1 MTNQPKYDIGL
12 VIYPGMTQLD
22 ITAPHQ
28 VFSCIP
34 EARVHMLW
42 KNLEPVTSGEGLT
55 ILPTTTFDEC
65 PQLDVICVPGG
76 GMGTVETMADS
87 EVLDFLKQQSETTKY
102 ITSVCTG
109 SLILAAA
116 GLLKGYRAG
125 CHWLFREYLAM
136 LEVEVGTQ
144 RVVVDRNRITGGG
157 VTAGI
162 DFGLVVVSQLC
173 GEETA
178 KRIQLLLEY
187 NPAPPFD
194 AGCPENAGEVLVEQ
208 VKQFGKPLL
217 EATLSQTKITAANLE
232 LTQQ

>member
-1 MTNQPKYDIGL
+1 MGL
-12 VIYPGMTQLD
+12 TIALVFTKSRCSPGMTQLD
-22 ITAPHQ
+22 ITGPHQ
-28 VFSCIP
+28 VFSFIP

-42 KNLEPVTSGEGLT
+42 KNLQPVTSYEGLT

-65 PQLDVICVPGG
+65 PQLDIICVPGG
-76 GMGTVETMADS
+76 GIATVETMADS
-87 EVLDFLKQQSETTKY
+87 EMLEFLKQQSKTAKY

-136 LEVEVGTQ
+136 LDVEVETE

-178 KRIQLLLEY
+178 KRIQLVLEY

-194 AGCPENAGEVLVEQ
+194 TGSPENAGTALVEQ
-208 VKQFGKPLL
+208 VKKFSEPLL
-217 EATLSQTKITAANLE
+217 EAALTQTKITAENLSIQE
-232 LTQQ
+232 

>member
-1 MTNQPKYDIGL
+1 MTQPKYHIGL

-28 VFSCIP
+28 VFSFIP
-34 EARVHMLW
+34 EAQVHMLW
-42 KNLEPVTSGEGLT
+42 KNLQPVTSGEGLT

-87 EVLDFLKQQSETTKY
+87 EMLQFLKQQSQTAKY

-116 GLLKGYRAG
+116 GLLQGYRAG

-136 LEVEVGTQ
+136 LRVEVGTQ

-162 DFGLVVVSQLC
+162 DFGLVVVSHLC

-178 KRIQLLLEY
+178 KRIQLVLEY

-194 AGCPENAGEVLVEQ
+194 AGCPENAGEILVEQ
-208 VKQFGKPLL
+208 VKQFSKPLS
-217 EATLSQTKITAANLE
+217 EAALAQTKITSANLGF
-232 LTQQ
+232 THQ

>member
-1 MTNQPKYDIGL
+1 MTDRPKYHIGI
-12 VIYPGMTQLD
+12 VIYSGMTQLD

-28 VFSCIP
+28 VFSFIP
-34 EARVHMLW
+34 EARVHLLW
-42 KNLEPVTSGEGLT
+42 KNLEPVTSYEGLT

-65 PQLDVICVPGG
+65 PQLDVICIGGG
-76 GMGTVETMADS
+76 GMATIETMADS
-87 EVLDFLKQQSETTKY
+87 EVLEFLKQQSETAKY

-125 CHWLFREYLAM
+125 CHWLFREHLAI
-136 LEVEVGTQ
+136 LGVEVATE

-162 DFGLVVVSQLC
+162 DFGLVVVSQIC

-194 AGCPENAGEVLVEQ
+194 TGSPENAGEVLVEQ
-208 VKQFGKPLL
+208 VKKFGETLL
-217 EATLSQTKITAANLE
+217 EASLAQAKATAENM
-232 LTQQ
+232 

>member
-1 MTNQPKYDIGL
+1 MTDQPKYHIGL
-12 VIYPGMTQLD
+12 VIYPNMTQLD

-28 VFSCIP
+28 VFSFIP
-34 EARVHMLW
+34 EARVHLLW
-42 KNLEPVTSGEGLT
+42 KNLEPVTSYEGLT

-65 PQLDVICVPGG
+65 PQLDVICIGG
-76 GMGTVETMADS
+76 GGIGTIETMANS
-87 EVLDFLKQQSETTKY
+87 EVLEFLKQQSETAKY

-125 CHWLFREYLAM
+125 CHWLFREHLAI
-136 LEVEVGTQ
+136 LGVEVATE
-144 RVVVDRNRITGGG
+144 RVVVDKNRITGSG

-162 DFGLVVVSQLC
+162 DFGLVLVSQLC

-194 AGCPENAGEVLVEQ
+194 TGSPENAGEVLVEQ
-208 VKQFGKPLL
+208 VKKFGETLL
-217 EATLSQTKITAANLE
+217 EASLAQAKATAEKI
-232 LTQQ
+232 